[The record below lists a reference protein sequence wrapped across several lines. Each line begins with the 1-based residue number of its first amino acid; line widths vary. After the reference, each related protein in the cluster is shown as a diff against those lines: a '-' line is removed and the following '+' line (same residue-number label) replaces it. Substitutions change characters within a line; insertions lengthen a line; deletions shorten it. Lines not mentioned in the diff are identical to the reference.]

1 MKKTS
6 KVKNPIAK
14 VVRTIKPRIVAAKK
28 GKGSYK
34 RRGKYIEEKNQC
46 MNTEQKWLK

>member
-1 MKKTS
+1 MKKAS
-6 KVKNPIAK
+6 KIKNPIARMI
-14 VVRTIKPRIVAAKK
+14 RTIKQRIVAAKK

-46 MNTEQKWLK
+46 MSIERQ

>member
-14 VVRTIKPRIVAAKK
+14 VVRTLKPRIVAAKK
-28 GKGSYK
+28 AKVPTK
-34 RRGKYIEEKNQC
+34 EEVNTLRRKINV
-46 MNTEQKWLK
+46 

>member
-1 MKKTS
+1 MKNKP
-6 KVKNPIAK
+6 KIRNPIARL
-14 VVRTIKPRIVAAKK
+14 VRTLKPRVITSKK

-46 MNTEQKWLK
+46 MNTEQQ